1 MSGTSSRVNVVITG
15 FPAKQKITINRVGSR
30 SSNAQVDAQGSL
42 TAKNLRDGTYNIKS
56 RNSNHGPNVA
66 CTDAPAPVS
75 VNISDA
81 DVAATKP
88 DTPTVKCNQVT
99 PVTFEG
105 TLTGTGTG
113 DIRIVWVSP
122 DTKKQSEPTMKFTG
136 PSSKTPAFVVN
147 APARSTPAEPRP
159 SVQAQLKVPRQGS
172 ETGVSSAVFTVT
184 LNCENGT

>member
-1 MSGTSSRVNVVITG
+1 MSITG
-15 FPAKQKITINRVGSR
+15 FGANQRIRITRIGGSSANARVNGQGALEVDNLDRGTYRVGPR
-30 SSNAQVDAQGSL
+30 EG
-42 TAKNLRDGTYNIKS
+42 RGGTIT
-56 RNSNHGPNVA
+56 
-66 CTDAPAPVS
+66 CTKAPAPVA

-81 DVAATKP
+81 DVVATKP

-122 DTKKQSEPTMKFTG
+122 DTGKRSEPTMKFTG

-147 APARSTPAEPRP
+147 APSRANPAEPRP
-159 SVQAQLKVPRQGS
+159 TVKAQLLVPRQGS
-172 ETGVSSAVFTVT
+172 ETGVASAVFTVT
-184 LNCENGT
+184 LHCEAGT